1 MRKEILDSTSDKIG
15 VPETAQDTFFVASRL
30 TKLTQVG
37 AVRMQIKI
45 LDGFQ
50 QSLLLSLMNKPSLHT
65 RRNFYIYDTSPLRG
79 LALKGLSLSDRCAEV
94 I

>member
-1 MRKEILDSTSDKIG
+1 MDSTSDKIG
-15 VPETAQDTFFVASRL
+15 VPGSAQKPEHFFVASRL
-30 TKLTQVG
+30 TKLTQVV